1 MITRQGARRK
11 IAVLDASRA
20 VGEGFERLQNA
31 PGQADGGDGGND
43 EGDEDQDGEDDE
55 INARQPVVLAF
66 RPGIKIEDDA
76 EGDVSAEKDHQAGNH
91 RH

>member
-11 IAVLDASRA
+11 IAVLDASCA
-20 VGEGFERLQNA
+20 VGKGFERLQNA

-76 EGDVSAEKDHQAGNH
+76 EGDVGAEKDHQAGNH